1 MFFFSFQ
8 FPISFAINFT
18 VTSEKNIL
26 APQCAVP
33 KAAEQKET
41 KTQSAQPKQSDE
53 ADTGRLAVSTGYVL
67 PHRLSIISDYDKS
80 INDSG
85 RLTVT
90 IYERINRYTDS

>member
-1 MFFFSFQ
+1 MKRKSVYYIYIYVGQ

-41 KTQSAQPKQSDE
+41 KSQSSQPKQSDE
-53 ADTGRLAVSTGYVL
+53 ADTGRLAV
-67 PHRLSIISDYDKS
+67 IIDFDISNEYF
-80 INDSG
+80 I
-85 RLTVT
+85 
-90 IYERINRYTDS
+90 

>member
-1 MFFFSFQ
+1 MVLFSSFQ

-33 KAAEQKET
+33 KAAEPKET

-67 PHRLSIISDYDKS
+67 PRRLSVISDYD
-80 INDSG
+80 D
-85 RLTVT
+85 RV
-90 IYERINRYTDS
+90 D

>member
-41 KTQSAQPKQSDE
+41 KTQSSHPKQSDE

-67 PHRLSIISDYDKS
+67 PRRLSIISDYDKS

-90 IYERINRYTDS
+90 IYIRINRYTDS

>member
-1 MFFFSFQ
+1 MVLFSSFQ

-33 KAAEQKET
+33 KAAEPKET

-53 ADTGRLAVSTGYVL
+53 ADTGRLAVSAGYVL
-67 PHRLSIISDYDKS
+67 PRRLSVISDYRGMMIES
-80 INDSG
+80 INDS
-85 RLTVT
+85 L
-90 IYERINRYTDS
+90 ED